1 MYDKP
6 PPRRQSDIQTRVEQ
20 IVSAQVPE
28 RIHSSAA
35 THVFTTV
42 RGDGRC
48 MVSAVQ
54 QGILGLSEYRKVA
67 RDERGVPL
75 GEETADAEQQQSHA
89 AVQRVVAMIRADPA
103 RLHKHA
109 TEVVWRVEQ
118 PLVITTSVLH
128 SSFSQAIS
136 THEPKQSTKACA
148 MLLEGQQICPG
159 CANS

>member
-1 MYDKP
+1 MNAA
-6 PPRRQSDIQTRVEQ
+6 RCCADIQTRVEQ

-54 QGILGLSEYRKVA
+54 QGIGLSEYRKVA

-89 AVQRVVAMIRADPA
+89 AVQRLVCELSWCDCSGIMSVVAMS
-103 RLHKHA
+103 A
-109 TEVVWRVEQ
+109 TASAVVV
-118 PLVITTSVLH
+118 PTDVSVL
-128 SSFSQAIS
+128 AI
-136 THEPKQSTKACA
+136 Q
-148 MLLEGQQICPG
+148 LV
-159 CANS
+159 

>member
-1 MYDKP
+1 MNAA
-6 PPRRQSDIQTRVEQ
+6 QCCADIQTRVEQ

-54 QGILGLSEYRKVA
+54 QGIGLSEYRKVA

-75 GEETADAEQQQSHA
+75 GEETADAEQQQSQA
-89 AVQRVVAMIRADPA
+89 AVQRLVVGVCELSWCDCSGIMSVVAMSATASAVVVP
-103 RLHKHA
+103 
-109 TEVVWRVEQ
+109 TEV
-118 PLVITTSVLH
+118 SVL
-128 SSFSQAIS
+128 AI
-136 THEPKQSTKACA
+136 Q
-148 MLLEGQQICPG
+148 LV
-159 CANS
+159 